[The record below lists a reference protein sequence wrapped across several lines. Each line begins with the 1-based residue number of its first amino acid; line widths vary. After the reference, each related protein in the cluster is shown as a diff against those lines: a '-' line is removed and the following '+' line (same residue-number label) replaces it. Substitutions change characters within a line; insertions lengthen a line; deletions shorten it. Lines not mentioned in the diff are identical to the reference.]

1 MIKTVKTLRVLIS
14 HSMPVGPRTGNIL
27 FFFFCARKVKVLTL
41 SPLDGTLSKG

>member
-27 FFFFCARKVKVLTL
+27 FFFFLCE
-41 SPLDGTLSKG
+41 KGESADIVTT